1 MKDIQIY
8 CDYNSKD
15 SVKELGC
22 KWNQDKRSWVC
33 PLGISDANFL
43 MLVTFQRMGV
53 IHFIKEIVNDSDA
66 RTREDCF
73 KPNRKLCYN
82 IVQYNED
89 DLIDMHI
96 EFNRSKLDELFIDE

>member
-33 PLGISDANFL
+33 PLGISE
-43 MLVTFQRMGV
+43 R
-53 IHFIKEIVNDSDA
+53 
-66 RTREDCF
+66 C
-73 KPNRKLCYN
+73 
-82 IVQYNED
+82 
-89 DLIDMHI
+89 
-96 EFNRSKLDELFIDE
+96 